1 MMCKKHDLMQRR
13 NKKHV
18 LNQKKKH
25 VLQLVLQI
33 CIKIINT
40 VSTKLTLTIDE
51 SVIKR
56 AKEYARN
63 KNRSL
68 SNLIENYLKALTN
81 DAFTKENEVTS
92 LVKNFKGS
100 FKMPEDFNYK
110 KELSERLTEKYL

>member
-1 MMCKKHDLMQRR
+1 M
-13 NKKHV
+13 
-18 LNQKKKH
+18 
-25 VLQLVLQI
+25 LQLVLQI
-33 CIKIINT
+33 CIKIVNIA
-40 VSTKLTLTIDE
+40 STKLTLTIDE
-51 SVIKR
+51 SAIKQT
-56 AKEYARN
+56 KEYARN